1 MENAENLLK
10 MLQAADTDNS
20 GEIEYTEF
28 IAAAMDAKVFL
39 RDDYIKT
46 VFDMFDKDGSGSID
60 RKELI

>member
-1 MENAENLLK
+1 
-10 MLQAADTDNS
+10 
-20 GEIEYTEF
+20 
-28 IAAAMDAKVFL
+28 MDAKVFL